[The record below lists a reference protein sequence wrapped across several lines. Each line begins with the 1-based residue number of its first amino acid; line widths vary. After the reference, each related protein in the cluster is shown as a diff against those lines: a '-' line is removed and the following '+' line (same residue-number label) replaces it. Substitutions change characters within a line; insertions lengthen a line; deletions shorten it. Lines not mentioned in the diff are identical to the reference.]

1 MDRCWDPLFE
11 RTPFEVGLSW
21 IVDLPHGL
29 VLPIAHAAEAW
40 ARLTGG
46 AEPFVTVDGLRMSKK
61 RMFFTSAKAETALGY
76 RARPAEAAL
85 ADAVA
90 WFREA
95 GYLG

>member
-1 MDRCWDPLFE
+1 
-11 RTPFEVGLSW
+11 V
-21 IVDLPHGL
+21 
-29 VLPIAHAAEAW
+29 PIAYAAEAW

-61 RMFFTSAKAETALGY
+61 RMFFTSAKAESALGY

-85 ADAVA
+85 ADAVD